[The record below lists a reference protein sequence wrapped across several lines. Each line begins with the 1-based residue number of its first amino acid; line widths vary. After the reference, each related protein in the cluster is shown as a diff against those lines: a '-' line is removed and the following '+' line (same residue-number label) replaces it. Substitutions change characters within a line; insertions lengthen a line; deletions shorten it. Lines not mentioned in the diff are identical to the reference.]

1 MAVDALTRRK
11 VAFAAVGGFASLAT
25 TTTTAQQKEP
35 SRPLPLAVTGYG
47 ARHRETV
54 DRLLQTLGPKV
65 ALDSEKGLHL
75 VIRLLV
81 DSGLLTQSEA
91 ALLDKIVDAIFS
103 SKSVSAMRDAVVAV
117 KNELVRAASDL
128 AKAITSIVE
137 DSIEFAAKKLSDK
150 DFLKV
155 VAIVSA
161 DLGGALS
168 GAFALAGGGIPLA
181 VIGGLVGAVSGS
193 ALTASKTL

>member
-47 ARHRETV
+47 HATGKRSTDSCR
-54 DRLLQTLGPKV
+54 RWPKV

>member
-1 MAVDALTRRK
+1 
-11 VAFAAVGGFASLAT
+11 
-25 TTTTAQQKEP
+25 
-35 SRPLPLAVTGYG
+35 
-47 ARHRETV
+47 
-54 DRLLQTLGPKV
+54 
-65 ALDSEKGLHL
+65 
-75 VIRLLV
+75 
-81 DSGLLTQSEA
+81 
-91 ALLDKIVDAIFS
+91 LLDKIVDAIFS